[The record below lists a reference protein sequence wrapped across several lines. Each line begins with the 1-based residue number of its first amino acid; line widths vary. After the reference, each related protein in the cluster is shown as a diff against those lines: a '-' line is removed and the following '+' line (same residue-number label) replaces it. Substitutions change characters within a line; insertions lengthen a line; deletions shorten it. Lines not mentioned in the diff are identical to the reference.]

1 MRYPGMLPNILSFEK
16 LRTEGINS
24 FDLILTVDKFIWLKS
39 YLLQNM
45 EAI

>member
-24 FDLILTVDKFIWLKS
+24 FDLIFTVDKFDWSL